1 MDFISNNN
9 KAMIWG
15 LLQDSNIFEGIENEK
30 YNLIQKTFEDTISE
44 IHKNNNGVPLLE
56 KNKMAMNELIINI
69 NKNKNKNKNKITS
82 RNENPLEMIYTAT
95 DLQNHRTNELT
106 IKLKEQ
112 QDSMNLLMNPEKPQ
126 DVNFSD
132 TSLGDD
138 KPIGDEMD
146 RLIAERMSSREREL
160 ELPPVTKEAEKWLN
174 TNANNNNNNNSIPL
188 DKPIDDRVS
197 LSSSTTQS
205 QLIDN
210 KKVSFHENI
219 LDNNRQTIENKQN
232 TTTSIF
238 SKLKRKQNITSTDSV
253 LQSTNDM
260 NIEYTLKIIKENQEQ
275 LKNTCNQ
282 ILELLQ
288 HKKIA

>member
-69 NKNKNKNKNKITS
+69 NKNKNKITS

-174 TNANNNNNNNSIPL
+174 TNANNNNNNNNNNNSIPL
-188 DKPIDDRVS
+188 DKPIDGPVS

-219 LDNNRQTIENKQN
+219 LDNNRQTMENKQN

-238 SKLKRKQNITSTDSV
+238 SKLKRKQK
-253 LQSTNDM
+253 
-260 NIEYTLKIIKENQEQ
+260 YY
-275 LKNTCNQ
+275 
-282 ILELLQ
+282 
-288 HKKIA
+288 HHR

>member
-1 MDFISNNN
+1 
-9 KAMIWG
+9 MIWG

>member
-69 NKNKNKNKNKITS
+69 NKNKNKITS

-174 TNANNNNNNNSIPL
+174 TNANNNNNFFI
-188 DKPIDDRVS
+188 
-197 LSSSTTQS
+197 
-205 QLIDN
+205 
-210 KKVSFHENI
+210 
-219 LDNNRQTIENKQN
+219 
-232 TTTSIF
+232 
-238 SKLKRKQNITSTDSV
+238 V
-253 LQSTNDM
+253 L
-260 NIEYTLKIIKENQEQ
+260 
-275 LKNTCNQ
+275 
-282 ILELLQ
+282 LLN
-288 HKKIA
+288 

>member
-44 IHKNNNGVPLLE
+44 IHKNHNSVPLLE
-56 KNKMAMNELIINI
+56 KNKMAMNELITNI
-69 NKNKNKNKNKITS
+69 NRKKTTS
-82 RNENPLEMIYTAT
+82 RNEKPLEMIYTAT
-95 DLQNHRTNELT
+95 DLQNQRTSELT

-112 QDSMNLLMNPEKPQ
+112 QNSMNSLMNPEKPK

-160 ELPPVTKEAEKWLN
+160 ELPPMTKEAEQWLN
-174 TNANNNNNNNSIPL
+174 TNTNTNTTLDESINVP
-188 DKPIDDRVS
+188 VS
-197 LSSSTTQS
+197 LSPSTTQS
-205 QLIDN
+205 QLMNN
-210 KKVSFHENI
+210 KKVSFHENK
-219 LDNNRQTIENKQN
+219 LDNNTPN
-232 TTTSIF
+232 TPTTGIF
-238 SKLKRKQNITSTDSV
+238 SKLKRKTDITTST
-253 LQSTNDM
+253 STNTM
-260 NIEYTLKIIKENQEQ
+260 NVEFTLKIIKENQEQ

-288 HKKIA
+288 HKNIA